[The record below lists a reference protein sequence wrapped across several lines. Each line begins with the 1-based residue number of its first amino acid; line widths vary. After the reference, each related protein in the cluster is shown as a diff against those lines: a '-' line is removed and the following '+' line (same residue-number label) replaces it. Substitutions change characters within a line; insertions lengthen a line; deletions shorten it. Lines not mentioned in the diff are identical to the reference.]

1 MGERTAS
8 RSRCD
13 HVGEYVR
20 CGRPCFTLSLATA
33 SCLVFGSYFT
43 GQSRAHSS
51 CFLNATHA
59 TVIPINAQITSS
71 DSRLNLN
78 MQCTCRCV
86 NKSIA
91 DHRDPGNHSCCPRI
105 NEPPVQELEVV
116 EIGGTNTTRFNTT
129 RRINTGIN
137 RKSDI
142 RAAIEGKQNVPD
154 CLYPIPNDVV
164 RHQNG
169 GRATS

>member
-1 MGERTAS
+1 M
-8 RSRCD
+8 
-13 HVGEYVR
+13 
-20 CGRPCFTLSLATA
+20 
-33 SCLVFGSYFT
+33 
-43 GQSRAHSS
+43 
-51 CFLNATHA
+51 
-59 TVIPINAQITSS
+59 
-71 DSRLNLN
+71 
-78 MQCTCRCV
+78 
-86 NKSIA
+86 
-91 DHRDPGNHSCCPRI
+91 
-105 NEPPVQELEVV
+105 QELEVV